1 MSSPSKHSLSWSLL
15 SILIN
20 GLLIL
25 VVAHLWQRK
34 QPVSQVALA
43 NFSGLSMQ
51 LLAKT
56 PFSEENAFGTRQRLT
71 YEQWRELLAQEAA
84 IAARD
89 QPDNLAVLLGDS
101 ITLWFSRNYLPPHQ
115 TWLNQG
121 ISGEKTMGLLRRLE
135 FLDETDPQ
143 VIFIMIGINDIL
155 WDVEDAT
162 LLSNY
167 RLIIRYLK
175 TVHPDTEI
183 VIQSILPHAGEQATW
198 EGKERLLANPNTR
211 IQRLNRELK
220 TMADEENV
228 LFLNLY
234 PLFADEQGA
243 LKLELTTD
251 GLHLNGEGYE
261 VWSTALQLFSDLV
274 FKAES

>member
-1 MSSPSKHSLSWSLL
+1 MFFSNKRSLSWSLL
-15 SILIN
+15 SIVIN
-20 GLLIL
+20 GLLIV
-25 VVAHLWQRK
+25 VVAYLWQRK
-34 QPVSQVALA
+34 QPVSKVALA

-56 PFSEENAFGTRQRLT
+56 PFSEDALGSRQRLT

-84 IAARD
+84 IAAQE

-101 ITLWFSRNYLPPHQ
+101 ITLWFSQDFLPSHK

-183 VIQSILPHAGEQATW
+183 VVQSILPHAGEQATW
-198 EGKERLLANPNTR
+198 EGRERLLANPNTR

-220 TMADEENV
+220 TMADTENV

-243 LKLELTTD
+243 LKQGLTTD
-251 GLHLNGEGYE
+251 GLHLNADGYK